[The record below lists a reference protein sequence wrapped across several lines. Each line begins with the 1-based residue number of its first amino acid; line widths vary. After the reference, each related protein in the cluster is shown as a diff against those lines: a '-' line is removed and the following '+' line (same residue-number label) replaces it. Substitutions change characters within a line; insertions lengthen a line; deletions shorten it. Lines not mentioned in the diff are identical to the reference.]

1 MEELTIPQRFGAVLR
16 SRREALN
23 YSQDSFA
30 DAIGMH
36 RAQYSALE
44 RGESN
49 MTVVTLARLAYG
61 LDTDIA
67 TLAKQAHL

>member
-1 MEELTIPQRFGAVLR
+1 MEEPTIPERIGAALR
-16 SRREALN
+16 SRRESLH

-49 MTVVTLARLAYG
+49 MTVMTLAKLAYG
-61 LDTDIA
+61 LETDIA
-67 TLAKQAHL
+67 TLAKQARV

>member
-1 MEELTIPQRFGAVLR
+1 MREPTIPERLGAAIR
-16 SRREALN
+16 SRREALR

-49 MTVVTLARLAYG
+49 MTVLTLAKLADG
-61 LDTDIA
+61 LGTDIA
-67 TLAKQAHL
+67 TIAKQARV